1 MLNPELPL
9 YPNPTRDCMWD
20 CSFRSVCLAMDDGSD
35 WQFILNSEFA
45 VRNEEDPW
53 RKRIKWPDQ
62 EPLEQVEELLPLLQ
76 EP

>member
-1 MLNPELPL
+1 
-9 YPNPTRDCMWD
+9 
-20 CSFRSVCLAMDDGSD
+20 MDDGSD